1 MNMEYKLLD
10 SKKGF
15 ILTREPEII
24 DKNLYITFTG
34 APENATVIFESKIKG
49 DTLYRELLDG
59 MCCVPARFLCPILE
73 DVIKVTVVV
82 LDGKSNEKWQCE
94 EMKTGKNISNNTII
108 VKPNDMNIPL
118 QIVEVLLEQQ
128 KIKDDM
134 KQLTD
139 NFSELNQKLDKLLE
153 GYDIT

>member
-49 DTLYRELLDG
+49 DTLYRELQDG

-94 EMKTGKNISNNTII
+94 EIKTGKNISNDTII

-118 QIVEVLLEQQ
+118 LIVEVLLEQQ

-134 KQLTD
+134 KQHTD

>member
-49 DTLYRELLDG
+49 DTLYRELQDG

-94 EMKTGKNISNNTII
+94 EIKTGKNISNNTII

-118 QIVEVLLEQQ
+118 LIVEVLLEQQ
-128 KIKDDM
+128 KMKDDM
-134 KQLTD
+134 KQHTD

>member
-49 DTLYRELLDG
+49 DTLYRELQDG

-94 EMKTGKNISNNTII
+94 EIKAGKNISNDTII

>member
-49 DTLYRELLDG
+49 DTLYRELQDG
-59 MCCVPARFLCPILE
+59 MCCVPARFLGPILE

-94 EMKTGKNISNNTII
+94 EIKTGKNISNNTII

>member
-1 MNMEYKLLD
+1 MEYKLLD

-49 DTLYRELLDG
+49 DTLYRELQDG

-94 EMKTGKNISNNTII
+94 EIKTGKNISNNTII

-118 QIVEVLLEQQ
+118 LIVEVLLEQQ
-128 KIKDDM
+128 KMKDDM
-134 KQLTD
+134 KQHTD

>member
-1 MNMEYKLLD
+1 
-10 SKKGF
+10 
-15 ILTREPEII
+15 
-24 DKNLYITFTG
+24 
-34 APENATVIFESKIKG
+34 
-49 DTLYRELLDG
+49 
-59 MCCVPARFLCPILE
+59 
-73 DVIKVTVVV
+73 
-82 LDGKSNEKWQCE
+82 
-94 EMKTGKNISNNTII
+94 
-108 VKPNDMNIPL
+108 MNITL

>member
-49 DTLYRELLDG
+49 DTLYRELQDG
-59 MCCVPARFLCPILE
+59 MCCVPARFLCSILE

-94 EMKTGKNISNNTII
+94 EIKTGKNISNNTII